1 MKRDACLC
9 LTCLSE
15 MSQPKNRAIVT
26 TTCQGC
32 GKELIAR
39 AEPGYHYCA
48 VCSTIEQRCMSCG
61 EARSTASEQLA
72 VSLIRKLTE
81 WDATLTWSYE
91 AAGSV
96 LEFEM
101 KHLVGRIYPNEEE
114 SSLLLQIAPKLVE
127 EQMNWCLYQKQVVD
141 PVEAIHDLEFM
152 KRHWSDL
159 LFLAK
164 RGHLYQS
171 EFCGYSY
178 SRWYWETYLALVKLK

>member
-15 MSQPKNRAIVT
+15 MSQVKNRAIVT

-96 LEFEM
+96 LEFEISLEALLIFVKM
-101 KHLVGRIYPNEEE
+101 CGHICFRFPTFIKEKNET
-114 SSLLLQIAPKLVE
+114 A
-127 EQMNWCLYQKQVVD
+127 YQ
-141 PVEAIHDLEFM
+141 LCCNYF
-152 KRHWSDL
+152 S
-159 LFLAK
+159 
-164 RGHLYQS
+164 
-171 EFCGYSY
+171 
-178 SRWYWETYLALVKLK
+178 